1 MTEAS
6 NCNVSRRDLLE
17 AGVAAGVAS
26 LRSPTATRPRRSC
39 RSRWNAKS
47 PCWRI
52 CPSGILRCS
61 GKPLSVSCRAG
72 RRISTWRAGDNTCS
86 SMSSRTRQSPAPS
99 PAQQNSTIWWTIRP
113 RGVAGCRTRP
123 CAGRWRSTGTASPDV
138 VYSKSISPAAW
149 QPPDPPATAGQ
160 RWATG
165 LKHEL
170 GLSVGKT
177 IFGFA
182 LSWRVKYGTPTRN
195 DVAPLSVQ
203 VVP

>member
-1 MTEAS
+1 MEGCHMTEAS

-39 RSRWNAKS
+39 R
-47 PCWRI
+47 
-52 CPSGILRCS
+52 
-61 GKPLSVSCRAG
+61 
-72 RRISTWRAGDNTCS
+72 
-86 SMSSRTRQSPAPS
+86 
-99 PAQQNSTIWWTIRP
+99 
-113 RGVAGCRTRP
+113 TRP

-149 QPPDPPATAGQ
+149 QPPVPFATADQ
-160 RWATG
+160 RWATV

-195 DVAPLSVQ
+195 DVAPLSV
-203 VVP
+203 